1 MSGTDELFGF
11 QEVGDDGIDIE
22 AIFGNSAETP
32 SDPPPFFDEA
42 QTGPAPTAPQ
52 PENAPVSEAAPATL
66 EDGKDPAAEAG
77 QKEETAAE
85 TDAAAE
91 EKAGSGDEP
100 EPDLFAAFSENAA
113 GSASA
118 SQAEQSE
125 ANPAAGQQVS
135 LFDKPAVFKYGSARE
150 PIQDASVTFE
160 ELRIAK
166 ADDFPELA
174 EGKKVSW
181 SVKYGDITKAIADP
195 QKTTIATIKEEIEKS
210 KAFLDALKKGKFKDP
225 ECYVSPQVRAG
236 SKGIAAYKGVYPTV
250 EAARKSGK
258 VINLIPSSDGK
269 IYELR
274 RTELGEFI
282 APTAKVADFC
292 EVRAGFTPAL
302 PLIPRE
308 LMGQLFSF
316 FRSFMDQRGEF
327 EAMALIYWDRLEERF
342 VLHIPRQT
350 TSKAFIGYR
359 VEEGELPEDRY
370 LHYADIHSHNSM
382 AAEFSAVDDADE
394 KATRL
399 YLVVGRLDHFYP
411 DISARVSCG
420 GTFLK
425 IDPADVIEGVGEDF
439 PMEWLDRVERD
450 ESCHKGRKGS
460 VENPLECKCLEV
472 VFG

>member
-1 MSGTDELFGF
+1 MSGTDELFDF

-22 AIFGNSAETP
+22 AIFGNSAEAP

-42 QTGPAPTAPQ
+42 QTGPASTAPQ
-52 PENAPVSEAAPATL
+52 PEAETDSKAT
-66 EDGKDPAAEAG
+66 PAAREKEKGTAADAEP
-77 QKEETAAE
+77 KEETTVKTEAV
-85 TDAAAE
+85 E
-91 EKAGSGDEP
+91 EKAGSEEGP

-113 GSASA
+113 GSACA
-118 SQAEQSE
+118 SQKEQAEV
-125 ANPAAGQQVS
+125 NPAAGQQVS

-181 SVKYGDITKAIADP
+181 SVKYGDITKAVADP

-210 KAFLDALKKGKFKDP
+210 KAFLDALKKGKLKDP

-460 VENPLECKCLEV
+460 AENPLECKCLEV